1 MCGNSLDPSGGSCLA
16 SSWVAIGRRDLDR
29 IKLSR
34 LGSWT
39 SGQIQRSY
47 LLWENWGDLDSVGR
61 SEARY
66 IALTMNH
73 ICLNSGI

>member
-16 SSWVAIGRRDLDR
+16 SGWVAIGRRCLDR
-29 IKLSR
+29 IKLPQ

-39 SGQIQRSY
+39 SGQVQRSY

-61 SEARY
+61 K
-66 IALTMNH
+66 
-73 ICLNSGI
+73 